1 MPIEI
6 AYASPSAQ
14 PNRLVQFTFAN
25 PVVQYT
31 IGIRAF
37 SMTYGADDHWIQ
49 SLAIKILPVQNA
61 SVGAT
66 SNQVSAH
73 IEMTMQDSSGN
84 RIKVADS
91 ETWPVCIAVT
101 GSPEHNTVFGSAIG
115 VSSGT
120 PQNVAMPPRGDGYT
134 IATCFQSGF
143 NLTFTSTD
151 HQILQAHALLGFQD
165 DGQISPS
172 AGMDD
177 SSGNNVQVA
186 TVDAGYIASSY
197 PKPGI
202 VATPISKQTT
212 KQFTVSLPEAAKT
225 AVALIQNWNV
235 EFPRVHNL
243 KKIEVGSFGDP
254 TCAGNVVTIQSCY
267 AHMCDASGN
276 IQDDSN
282 SSCDMVVIA
291 TT

>member
-6 AYASPSAQ
+6 QSTESAP
-14 PNRLVQFTFAN
+14 PNGLVQFTFAN

-37 SMTYGADDHWIQ
+37 TMTYGADDHWIR

-61 SVGAT
+61 SVGAAP
-66 SNQVSAH
+66 NQVSAH
-73 IEMTMQDSSGN
+73 VQMTMEDSSGN
-84 RIKVADS
+84 RINVANS
-91 ETWPVCIAVT
+91 RIWPVCIAVT
-101 GSPEHNTVFGSAIG
+101 GSPERNTVFGSAIG
-115 VSSGT
+115 VSSGAAQT
-120 PQNVAMPPRGDGYT
+120 VSMPPRGDGYT

-143 NLTFTSTD
+143 NLTFASTD

-197 PKPGI
+197 PTPGI

-212 KQFTVSLPEAAKT
+212 TSFQVSLPEAAKA

-235 EFPRVHNL
+235 EFPSVHNL

-254 TCAGNVVTIQSCY
+254 TWAGNVVTVQSCY
-267 AHMCDASGN
+267 AHMYDSSGN

-291 TT
+291 IT

>member
-6 AYASPSAQ
+6 VYGSAR
-14 PNRLVQFTFAN
+14 PNGLVQFTFAN

-37 SMTYGADDHWIQ
+37 TMTYGVEDHWIQ

-73 IEMTMQDSSGN
+73 IEMTMQDCSGN

-91 ETWPVCIAVT
+91 EIWPVCIAVT
-101 GSPEHNTVFGSAIG
+101 GSTEHNTVFGSAIG
-115 VSSGT
+115 VSSNT
-120 PQNVAMPPRGDGYT
+120 SPNVAMPPLGDGYT
-134 IATCFQSGF
+134 ISTCFQSGF
-143 NLTFTSTD
+143 NLTFTSKD
-151 HQILQAHALLGFQD
+151 HQIRRAHALLGFE

-197 PKPGI
+197 PTPGI

-212 KQFTVSLPEAAKT
+212 TPFPVSLTEAAKA

-235 EFPRVHNL
+235 EFPHVHNL
-243 KKIEVGSFGDP
+243 QKIEVGSFGDP
-254 TCAGNVVTIQSCY
+254 TWTGNVVTVQSCY
-267 AHMCDASGN
+267 AHMCDTSGN

>member
-6 AYASPSAQ
+6 VYASGR
-14 PNRLVQFTFAN
+14 PNGLVQFTFAN

-37 SMTYGADDHWIQ
+37 TMTYGADDHWIQ

-73 IEMTMQDSSGN
+73 IEMTMQDCSGN

-91 ETWPVCIAVT
+91 EIWPVCIAVT
-101 GSPEHNTVFGSAIG
+101 GSTEHNTVFGSAIG
-115 VSSGT
+115 VSSNT
-120 PQNVAMPPRGDGYT
+120 APNVVMPPLGDGYT
-134 IATCFQSGF
+134 ISTCFQSGF
-143 NLTFTSTD
+143 NLTFTSKD
-151 HQILQAHALLGFQD
+151 HQIRRAHALLGFE

-197 PKPGI
+197 PTPGI

-212 KQFTVSLPEAAKT
+212 TPFPVSLTEAAKA

-235 EFPRVHNL
+235 EFPHVHNL
-243 KKIEVGSFGDP
+243 QKIEVGSFGDP
-254 TCAGNVVTIQSCY
+254 TWTGNVVTVQSCY
-267 AHMCDASGN
+267 AHMCDTSGN